1 MKFFTNRRTFLG
13 ILASTSTW
21 FFAPARAQEDHRGER
36 KRGGNGGG
44 VDLMVRRS
52 LALAILE
59 HLIAKRE
66 GLMAGSAFDLYQALF
81 TFLPMAVPGMT
92 LPKVMTGKK
101 FHVTA
106 TALQCQQLMNA
117 LRTPDE
123 TRSIRT
129 IHQAKGAE
137 SPAVF
142 VVLENT
148 HIDHVVTPAP
158 NQEQQR
164 IVYVALSRAQDH
176 LFVYCPMPSRL
187 PEFTALGMTPITVGD
202 AAAAAAP
209 TRRPRKRGN
218 SAQ

>member
-1 MKFFTNRRTFLG
+1 MAVQTIVNG
-13 ILASTSTW
+13 ISSRSG
-21 FFAPARAQEDHRGER
+21 FR
-36 KRGGNGGG
+36 KPIAYDGS
-44 VDLMVRRS
+44 VDLTLRRS

-59 HLIAKRE
+59 HLIAKCE
-66 GLMAGSAFDLYQALF
+66 GLMAGSAFDLYQTLF
-81 TFLPMAVPGMT
+81 TFLPTAVPGMT
-92 LPKVMTGKK
+92 LPKVMKGRK

-142 VVLENT
+142 VVLEDT
-148 HIDHVVTPAP
+148 HIDHVVAPAP
-158 NQEQQR
+158 NQEATADRLCGTQPR
-164 IVYVALSRAQDH
+164 QDH

-202 AAAAAAP
+202 AAAATAP
-209 TRRPRKRGN
+209 TRRPRKRRN